1 MSLINKMLQELDRR
15 NARTAPPGQ
24 TVHPEVRA
32 VRAAPGG
39 QEWFWRIVAGLM
51 LIAALWT
58 LWVVYQLQPRTVA
71 TELAYRAAENSRRQ
85 VAAIAP
91 PSLPQGAAAP
101 AATGVKE
108 PALSSAIAAAK
119 PVPEKL
125 AAPMEML
132 RLALTIDTPLAPR
145 QSQRVQSAPS
155 RERTT
160 VATAPRKQAIAS
172 KPTPSS
178 THIEK
183 RSRQGAPEERAESL
197 FRRAA
202 VQLERGRVAD
212 AEALLRA
219 ALDADHTHQPA
230 RQTLIA
236 LDIEQG
242 RIDDARRHLQEGL
255 AVNPSL
261 VPYAVALARIH
272 VDRGDYPLAFE
283 VLDAVNADGVES
295 PDFHSM
301 RGAVLLRMSRYDKAA
316 DAYRRAL
323 GAGAQTGA
331 SWVGLGISLEALGR
345 NPEAAEAFR
354 RGVATGTLADDL
366 RAYAEQRVRQL
377 Q

>member
-1 MSLINKMLQELDRR
+1 MLQELDRR
-15 NARTAPPGQ
+15 HARTAPPGQ
-24 TVHPEVRA
+24 TLHPEVRA
-32 VRAAPGG
+32 VHVAQGG

-71 TELAYRAAENSRRQ
+71 TELAYRAAESSRRQ
-85 VAAIAP
+85 MAAIAP
-91 PSLPQGAAAP
+91 SSLPRGAAAP
-101 AATGVKE
+101 AATEVKA
-108 PALSSAIAAAK
+108 PSLSSAVAAAK

-145 QSQRVQSAPS
+145 QSRRVQSAPS
-155 RERTT
+155 RERTSG
-160 VATAPRKQAIAS
+160 APSPRKQALAS
-172 KPTPSS
+172 KPAPSP
-178 THIEK
+178 HIEK

-197 FRRAA
+197 FRQAA

-219 ALDADHTHQPA
+219 ALVADHTHQPA

-242 RIDDARRHLQEGL
+242 RIDDARRRLQEGL
-255 AVNPSL
+255 AVTPSL

-272 VDRGDYPLAFE
+272 VDRGDYPLALE

-301 RGAVLLRMSRYDKAA
+301 RGAVLLRMARYEKAA

-323 GAGAQTGA
+323 GAGAQAGA
-331 SWVGLGISLEALGR
+331 SWVGLGISLDALGR

-354 RGVATGTLADDL
+354 RGVATGTLTDDL
-366 RAYAEQRVRQL
+366 RAYAEQRERQL